1 MADRQIPMQV
11 NENPI
16 DGSPETSLSHGL
28 TDPEVTRLRDRF
40 GFNEIPEE
48 KKNQFLRFFSYF
60 WGPIPWMIETAALLS
75 AILSH
80 WEDFGIILV
89 LLLVNSGVGFFQER
103 KAENAIDLLKQR
115 LAPNALVLRNG
126 AWKDIPARELV
137 PGDIVHIRLGN
148 IVPGDCRLLRGKY
161 LLLDESA
168 LTGESLPVEKKAGD
182 LAYSSSIVRQGEM
195 DAVVIATGEITYFGK
210 TTRLLQEKPPRSHF
224 QRAVV
229 RIGNY
234 LILLAVTLVT
244 LVSIVSVL
252 RSEPILETLQF
263 ALILIVAAIPAA
275 LPAVMTVT
283 LAVGAVVLARGEA
296 IVSRLTSIEEMAGV
310 DILCCDKTGTLTK
323 NSLTIG
329 GITTFTGVTEEE
341 VIRVAALAS
350 RIESEDPID
359 LAILSKEAALTPEAA
374 GTSAPEQI
382 DFTPFDPV
390 SKLSRAT
397 IRDSTSRAFEVV
409 KGAPQAI
416 AAVTRADV
424 DISATVDHCTLAYA
438 EKGYRSLGVART
450 EPDGMWH
457 YLGVIAIFDPPREDS
472 AAMVAQAQNLGIQ
485 VKMVTGDHIAIAR
498 EISGKLGLGK
508 NIILQSAF
516 VNGKGGDLRKQLEDA
531 DGFAQV
537 FPESKFQI
545 VKILQEGNHIV
556 GMTGDGVNDAPAL
569 READAGIAVAGATD
583 AAKSAADI
591 VLTKPGLS
599 VIIDAIKESRAV
611 FRRME
616 NYAVYRI
623 AETVRVLIFLSLSII
638 ILGFYPITALMIVF
652 LAILNDLPIMMIAYD
667 HAPIGT
673 KPVRWQM
680 SRIFALSTILGTLGV
695 VSSFI
700 LLLILKVY
708 FGLDAGTIQT
718 LIFLKLAVAG
728 HMTIYLART
737 GQQHFWE
744 RPYPSLS
751 LFGVTEVTQIG
762 ATVIAVYGIIIL
774 PVGWMYAL
782 LIWGYALAFFLLNDL
797 AKVKLFRF
805 IHPYS

>member
-1 MADRQIPMQV
+1 MRG
-11 NENPI
+11 ENTV
-16 DGSPETSLSHGL
+16 DGPSQTRPSQGL
-28 TDPEVTRLRDRF
+28 TDPEVIRFRDRF

-48 KKNQFLRFFSYF
+48 KKNPFLRLISYF
-60 WGPIPWMIETAALLS
+60 WGPIPWMIEIAALLS

-80 WEDFGIILV
+80 WEDFGIILI

-126 AWKDIPARELV
+126 TWKDIPARELV
-137 PGDIVHIRLGN
+137 PGDFVHLRPGN
-148 IVPGDCRLLRGKY
+148 IVPADCRLFRGKY
-161 LLLDESA
+161 ILLDESA
-168 LTGESLPVEKKAGD
+168 LTGESLPVEKKTGD

-195 DAVVIATGEITYFGK
+195 DALVESIGEATYFGK
-210 TTRLLQEKPPRSHF
+210 TTRLLQVKSPRSHF
-224 QRAVV
+224 QKAVV

-234 LILLAVTLVT
+234 LILLAVI
-244 LVSIVSVL
+244 LVSLVSVVSIL
-252 RSEPILETLQF
+252 RSVPVLETLQF

-275 LPAVMTVT
+275 LPAVMTIT
-283 LAVGAVVLARGEA
+283 LAVGAVVLAKGEA

-310 DILCCDKTGTLTK
+310 DILCCDKTGTLTQ
-323 NSLTIG
+323 NHLTIG
-329 GITTFTGVTEEE
+329 RITTFSESTEVE
-341 VIRVAALAS
+341 VIQIAALAS

-359 LAILSKEAALTPEAA
+359 LAILSNAAALASEPT
-374 GTSAPEQI
+374 GTRLPEQI

-397 IRDSTSRAFEVV
+397 IRDSKDNTFEVV

-416 AAVTRADV
+416 IALAQADADLTSKV
-424 DISATVDHCTLAYA
+424 DRCTLTYA

-450 EPDGMWH
+450 DSEGIWH
-457 YLGVIAIFDPPREDS
+457 YLGIIAIFDPPREDS
-472 AAMVAQAQNLGIQ
+472 AAMVAQAQDLGVD
-485 VKMVTGDHIAIAR
+485 VKMITGDHIAIAR
-498 EISGKLGLGK
+498 EISGQLGLGK
-508 NIILQSAF
+508 NIIPQSAF
-516 VNGKGGDLRKQLEDA
+516 IDGKGTDLRKQLEDA

-569 READAGIAVAGATD
+569 QEADAGIAVAGATD

-638 ILGFYPITALMIVF
+638 LLGFYPITAIMIVF

-667 HAPIGT
+667 HAPVGT

-680 SRIFALSTILGTLGV
+680 SRILALSTILGVLGV
-695 VSSFI
+695 ISSFL
-700 LLLILKVY
+700 LLLILNNY
-708 FGLDAGTIQT
+708 FGLDAGTIRT

-728 HMTIYLART
+728 HMTVYLART

-744 RPYPSLS
+744 KPYPSLI
-751 LFGVTEVTQIG
+751 LFGTTETTQVL
-762 ATVIAVYGIIIL
+762 ATVLAVYGIIIL
-774 PVGWMYAL
+774 PIGWMYAL
-782 LIWGYALAFFLLNDL
+782 LIWGYALAFFFVNDL
-797 AKVKLFRF
+797 VKVKLFRF